1 MTLNVL
7 VGDKSSSTRRAVK
20 KAAACFISI
29 NTSAHIFIS
38 QYKSILYT
46 ILSLS
51 SYYPSC
57 SVISICPPHFL
68 LSLSISSSFPVCVY
82 VRGLHIMYRCLHP
95 YRCVCVAII
104 EKISRQPTSLLPLS
118 YSCRLCCFSS
128 PFLLTP
134 LIHHSSSL
142 LTFYLFCR
150 HLPSRASFPSY
161 YSLFL
166 PPSLAYLSLP
176 PLCQLICFCGFIFLS
191 MFFFH
196 PVLPLYPLVY
206 FGPFLA
212 PLRSLPP
219 CSFPSSPLSLS
230 LSRVADLF
238 LQLSLYFLLLFS
250 PLSSR
255 FYALVLSFPLFSPPP
270 SHLFVHL
277 LLSPPSYILP
287 LSLIGSASIP
297 SLWKSSPY
305 LSLLSPPF
313 LHRSWPSFACLFLNR
328 IPPFSS
334 CFSLYPPG
342 PSFPLLTISLP
353 LSSANTVLFV
363 ILPLLFIP
371 GCQFLIPLPL
381 SARLHI
387 FRLPISIFSLFCN
400 YFLLSVS
407 LPFLYLISSC
417 VEYMPVRVHI
427 NVPFA

>member
-166 PPSLAYLSLP
+166 PPVSRVPFPPTALSVDLFLRLHISLHV
-176 PLCQLICFCGFIFLS
+176 FLS
-191 MFFFH
+191 PRSPIVSPRLFW
-196 PVLPLYPLVY
+196 PLSRSSSISSSLVL
-206 FGPFLA
+206 
-212 PLRSLPP
+212 
-219 CSFPSSPLSLS
+219 SPRRLSLS
-230 LSRVADLF
+230 LSLV
-238 LQLSLYFLLLFS
+238 SLICFCSSPSTFCFYS
-250 PLSSR
+250 PLSHLVFTLLFCR
-255 FYALVLSFPLFSPPP
+255 FPSSPPLLPICSYISYCLPPLTSFP
-270 SHLFVHL
+270 
-277 LLSPPSYILP
+277 
-287 LSLIGSASIP
+287 SL
-297 SLWKSSPY
+297 
-305 LSLLSPPF
+305 
-313 LHRSWPSFACLFLNR
+313 
-328 IPPFSS
+328 
-334 CFSLYPPG
+334 
-342 PSFPLLTISLP
+342 
-353 LSSANTVLFV
+353 
-363 ILPLLFIP
+363 
-371 GCQFLIPLPL
+371 
-381 SARLHI
+381 
-387 FRLPISIFSLFCN
+387 
-400 YFLLSVS
+400 
-407 LPFLYLISSC
+407 
-417 VEYMPVRVHI
+417 
-427 NVPFA
+427 

>member
-1 MTLNVL
+1 MQRRWLNVL
-7 VGDKSSSTRRAVK
+7 VGDKSSATRRAVK

-150 HLPSRASFPSY
+150 HLPSTLVFLVIIHSFSPRLSRTFPSHRSVSWFVFAASY
-161 YSLFL
+161 FSPCFSFTPFSHCIPSSILAPFSLLFDL
-166 PPSLAYLSLP
+166 YLS
-176 PLCQLICFCGFIFLS
+176 
-191 MFFFH
+191 
-196 PVLPLYPLVY
+196 
-206 FGPFLA
+206 
-212 PLRSLPP
+212 
-219 CSFPSSPLSLS
+219 CSFPSSALSLS
-230 LSRVADLF
+230 LWCRWFVFAALPLLSAFILPSLISF
-238 LQLSLYFLLLFS
+238 LRSCSVVS
-250 PLSSR
+250 PL
-255 FYALVLSFPLFSPPP
+255 LPPP
-270 SHLFVHL
+270 PFHLFVHL

-387 FRLPISIFSLFCN
+387 FRLPISIFS
-400 YFLLSVS
+400 
-407 LPFLYLISSC
+407 
-417 VEYMPVRVHI
+417 
-427 NVPFA
+427 

>member
-212 PLRSLPP
+212 PLRSLPLLF
-219 CSFPSSPLSLS
+219 FPLVASLSLS
-230 LSRVADLF
+230 LWCR
-238 LQLSLYFLLLFS
+238 
-250 PLSSR
+250 
-255 FYALVLSFPLFSPPP
+255 
-270 SHLFVHL
+270 
-277 LLSPPSYILP
+277 
-287 LSLIGSASIP
+287 
-297 SLWKSSPY
+297 
-305 LSLLSPPF
+305 
-313 LHRSWPSFACLFLNR
+313 
-328 IPPFSS
+328 
-334 CFSLYPPG
+334 
-342 PSFPLLTISLP
+342 
-353 LSSANTVLFV
+353 
-363 ILPLLFIP
+363 
-371 GCQFLIPLPL
+371 
-381 SARLHI
+381 
-387 FRLPISIFSLFCN
+387 
-400 YFLLSVS
+400 
-407 LPFLYLISSC
+407 
-417 VEYMPVRVHI
+417 
-427 NVPFA
+427 

>member
-212 PLRSLPP
+212 PLRSLPLLF
-219 CSFPSSPLSLS
+219 FPLVASLSLS
-230 LSRVADLF
+230 LV
-238 LQLSLYFLLLFS
+238 SLICFCSSPSTFCFYS
-250 PLSSR
+250 PLSHLVFTLLFCR
-255 FYALVLSFPLFSPPP
+255 FP
-270 SHLFVHL
+270 S
-277 LLSPPSYILP
+277 SLP
-287 LSLIGSASIP
+287 
-297 SLWKSSPY
+297 
-305 LSLLSPPF
+305 
-313 LHRSWPSFACLFLNR
+313 
-328 IPPFSS
+328 
-334 CFSLYPPG
+334 
-342 PSFPLLTISLP
+342 PSFPFVRTSPIVSPLLHPFP
-353 LSSANTVLFV
+353 LSDWL
-363 ILPLLFIP
+363 
-371 GCQFLIPLPL
+371 C
-381 SARLHI
+381 LHS
-387 FRLPISIFSLFCN
+387 FSMEIFSLFVA
-400 YFLLSVS
+400 S
-407 LPFLYLISSC
+407 
-417 VEYMPVRVHI
+417 
-427 NVPFA
+427 